1 MTTQTTTPT
10 LVHTREALAAALAV
24 QDVQAVPRTEGRG
37 DRAHRAAAPAG
48 GRDDHG
54 RAARRATCRSSRGRA
69 SWRTPSS

>member
-24 QDVQAVPRTEGRG
+24 QDVQAVPRTEGRW
-37 DRAHRAAAPAG
+37 DRALGPAAPPR

-54 RAARRATCRSSRGRA
+54 CAARRAPVAGRA
-69 SWRTPSS
+69 GRRAGATWSS